1 MRIKAF
7 WPKVVIIKT
16 AGVGT
21 FIMVQL
27 GPTVDKNS
35 YHLSVV
41 RPVWLPYNKISIQII
56 APLID
61 KLGYPTVGPKA
72 AKYSVV
78 LSSLLKAAQEHLS
91 SRNRSRPHYIG
102 IQRKASA
109 WSRYPLVGRNIAK
122 TVTDD
127 FISHFGGQLVEGS
140 GTSGLHKDKQGK
152 WQTDPLMSMYML
164 DLDKLPVDLP
174 EASFVEVGRP
184 LIKVN
189 KAETRQQKNRRKG
202 LKLPKPFLNDNAA
215 KAIDQDG
222 HTASESRIQR
232 LNEFFRCYPLE
243 LPNGH
248 AAASLTRVFHDG
260 RLDAG
265 GRLYGAWTG
274 LDQKEHRLHC
284 KIDGKPVVEIDI
296 NASQPTLLSSLLG
309 YKLGRLGL
317 EDTWSDVY
325 GELSGLLSTH
335 YYWTVIDQTIDQ
347 IDLIRRNRGA
357 AKAVVMALIGSGLPL
372 KSKATSELIKDFG
385 LTPEGWLMFRDKLL
399 ATVPALNALEP
410 RYNSKGHLDGYINGP
425 GFLSYH
431 ESEITLATLEALMD
445 RGIPAY
451 PVHDCLIV
459 KVSDATIAAE
469 VFRQTIH
476 DYCKRLSGIEVM
488 VPLSITTADNN
499 QHDTL
504 PNESDLKGRY
514 LS

>member
-1 MRIKAF
+1 MIN
-7 WPKVVIIKT
+7 KT
-16 AGVGT
+16 VGVST
-21 FIMVQL
+21 LIMVQF

-35 YHLSVV
+35 YQLSVV
-41 RPVWLPYNKISIQII
+41 RPVWLPYNDIGHETVTALVSHF
-56 APLID
+56 
-61 KLGYPTVGPKA
+61 GYPASGPRA
-72 AKYSVV
+72 EKYAVV
-78 LSSLLKAAQEHLS
+78 LASLLKAAQALLS
-91 SRNRSRPHYIG
+91 TKNNKTPHYIG

-109 WSRYPLVGRNIAK
+109 WSRYPLVGRDIAK
-122 TVTDD
+122 TVADD
-127 FISHFGGQLVEGS
+127 FISYFGGQLVEGS
-140 GTSGLHKDKQGK
+140 GTSGLYKDDQGK
-152 WQTDPLMSMYML
+152 WQTEPIMSMYTL
-164 DLDKLPVDLP
+164 DVAKLPEQLP
-174 EASFVEVGRP
+174 EARFVEIGRP

-189 KAETRQQKNRRKG
+189 KAETRQQKNKRKA
-202 LKLPKPFLNDNAA
+202 LKLSKPFLNDKVA
-215 KAIDQDG
+215 KDLNEG
-222 HTASESRIQR
+222 THTASKRRIQR
-232 LNEFFRCYPLE
+232 LNDFCRSHPLE

-248 AAASLTRVFHDG
+248 AAACVTRVFHDG
-260 RLDAG
+260 RFDAG

-274 LDQKEHRLHC
+274 LDQKDQRIHC
-284 KIDGKPVVEIDI
+284 TIDGEPVVEIDI

-309 YKLGRLGL
+309 YKLGRLGP

-325 GELSGLLSTH
+325 GELSGLLYTH

-385 LTPEGWLMFRDKLL
+385 LTPEGWLRFRNKLL
-399 ATVPALNALEP
+399 ETVPALNALEP

-431 ESEITLATLEALMD
+431 ESEITLTTLEALLD

-459 KVSDATIAAE
+459 KVSDATLAAE

-488 VPLSITTADNN
+488 VPLSITTVDKN
-499 QHDTL
+499 QSDTV
-504 PNESDLKGRY
+504 PSENDLRGRY